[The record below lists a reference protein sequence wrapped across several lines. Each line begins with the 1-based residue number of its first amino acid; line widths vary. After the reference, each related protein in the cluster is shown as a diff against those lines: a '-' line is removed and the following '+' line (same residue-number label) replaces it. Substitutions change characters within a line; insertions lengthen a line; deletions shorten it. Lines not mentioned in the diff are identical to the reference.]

1 MLRKIVTAVLFLTA
15 QAALCAAH
23 CRPGDGMTV
32 MFWNLENMFDC
43 RDGGGGNSDAEFT
56 PSGERRWTK
65 RRFSAKC
72 SGIAKTVY
80 WVADRCGTLP
90 DVIGVAEV
98 ENRYVVD
105 CIVENTVLHRAD
117 YGVVHFESPDT
128 RGIDVALLYRKS
140 VFDMVS
146 AKPCRI
152 YDAGGRMIKT
162 RDILCVCL
170 RRKEDGK
177 QVYFTVNHHPSK
189 FGGAAASHGR
199 REAAMKRLKE
209 VCDSLDECSGGG
221 AEIISMGDFND
232 TPDNPLFGI
241 FGDSAK
247 NLALGPYTKGE
258 GTIRFAGKWDL
269 IDMFIVSASVAD
281 EYVQEIL
288 YPPFLM
294 TRDTVHGGE
303 KPLRTYSGLKYTGG
317 ISDHCPVIMRKK

>member
-1 MLRKIVTAVLFLTA
+1 MRKIVTAVLFLTA
-15 QAALCAAH
+15 QEALCAEH
-23 CRPGDGMTV
+23 CRPADGMTV

-80 WVADRCGTLP
+80 WVADRYGTLP
-90 DVIGVAEV
+90 DAVGFAEV
-98 ENRYVVD
+98 ENRYVID
-105 CIVENTVLHRAD
+105 FLLENTSLRRAG
-117 YGVVHFESPDT
+117 YEPVHFESHDS
-128 RGIDVALLYRKS
+128 RGIDVAFLFRKS
-140 VFDMVS
+140 VFEFVS

-152 YDAGGRMIKT
+152 YDDGGRVIKT

-170 RRKEDGK
+170 RRKSDGG

-189 FGGAAASHGR
+189 FGGAEASRGR

-209 VCDSLDECSGGG
+209 VCDSLDECAGGG

-241 FGDSAK
+241 FGDSAE
-247 NLALGPYTKGE
+247 NLALGPYSKGE

-269 IDMFIVSASVAD
+269 IDMFIVSSTMSD
-281 EYVQEIL
+281 GYVQEIL

-303 KPLRTYSGLKYTGG
+303 KPLRTYTGLKYTGG
-317 ISDHCPVIMRKK
+317 ISDHCPVIMHKK